1 MPFSASS
8 ALAFPLLIEEDPGHA
23 HGQAVDNHQ
32 GPPQLIILPG
42 SYLGLLPSLPSSIAR
57 SGCLHLASFEQLGLN
72 CSHHDVL
79 G

>member
-32 GPPQLIILPG
+32 GPLNLL
-42 SYLGLLPSLPSSIAR
+42 SCLGHS
-57 SGCLHLASFEQLGLN
+57 
-72 CSHHDVL
+72 
-79 G
+79 